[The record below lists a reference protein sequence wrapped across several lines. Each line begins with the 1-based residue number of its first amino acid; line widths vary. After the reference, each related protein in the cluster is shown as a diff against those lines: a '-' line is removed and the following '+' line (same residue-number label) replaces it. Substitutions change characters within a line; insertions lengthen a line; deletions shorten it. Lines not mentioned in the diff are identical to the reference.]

1 MQRIFHEKIGP
12 NFPDFGKN
20 KSKSSYF
27 YDKFQWVAKKI
38 EEFFF

>member
-1 MQRIFHEKIGP
+1 MKKLVQVFQILEK
-12 NFPDFGKN
+12 K

-38 EEFFF
+38 EEFF